1 MNILVGV
8 SGGIAAYKACSLV
21 SLLSKNHTV
30 RVIMTDAAKEFVGPL
45 TFETLTNHSLID
57 GRRGLKDE
65 VIKATESSRQ
75 MVPHIYYP
83 QEWAKLFVIAP
94 ATANIIGKAA
104 NGIADDFLSSCIIA
118 TNKPILFIPSMN
130 EEMYENKAT
139 QRNLKTL
146 KEDGHIIMEPDT
158 GMLACGVNG
167 KGKMPGTKEIND
179 VIEGILEERRYYKLT
194 LPHA

>member
-1 MNILVGV
+1 
-8 SGGIAAYKACSLV
+8 
-21 SLLSKNHTV
+21 
-30 RVIMTDAAKEFVGPL
+30 
-45 TFETLTNHSLID
+45 
-57 GRRGLKDE
+57 
-65 VIKATESSRQ
+65 
-75 MVPHIYYP
+75 
-83 QEWAKLFVIAP
+83 
-94 ATANIIGKAA
+94 
-104 NGIADDFLSSCIIA
+104 
-118 TNKPILFIPSMN
+118 MN

-167 KGKMPGTKEIND
+167 RGKMPGTKEIND